1 MGINPKKLMWV
12 SIRERKMPEGKTEI
26 VPKSALNFFD
36 DWLNFAAK
44 RTFIISVFQQCNRR
58 VNRALKVIA
67 FRVRQLE
74 IHLVDHLA
82 FIIAGTVCLFRKS
95 FNAERI
101 PSAPGLTPTGETKL
115 Q

>member
-1 MGINPKKLMWV
+1 MLSMRMN
-12 SIRERKMPEGKTEI
+12 IRERKMPEGKTEI

-44 RTFIISVFQQCNRR
+44 RTFIISVLQQCNRR

-67 FRVRQLE
+67 FRVRQFE
-74 IHLVDHLA
+74 IHPVDHLA
-82 FIIAGTVCLFRKS
+82 SIVAGTVCLFCKS
-95 FNAERI
+95 SNAERI